1 MCSSDLFKRLR
12 VDAPADLP
20 AGLALPGALRT
31 QVRGGQALVTVDG
44 IDVAAVAALRER
56 FRADVQVDD
65 LNLEE
70 IFLELHDGEAAAS
83 AGR

>member
-1 MCSSDLFKRLR
+1 MLFRS
-12 VDAPADLP
+12 
-20 AGLALPGALRT
+20 
-31 QVRGGQALVTVDG
+31 GGQALVTVDG
-44 IDVAAVAALRER
+44 IDAAAVAVLRER